1 MKETIISWWSAQSK
15 RDQTWLT
22 VGALFLLLLTLY
34 SGLISP
40 YLSAQQKLEQSVE
53 KKQQLL
59 VWIQNQSTQL
69 RALGGQTN
77 QSHRDGKQSLLSLID
92 SSAKRLQLAQHL
104 SRVEPDGE
112 NSVKVWIDAV
122 EFSQLIRWYGELYS
136 RHGISVDNL
145 ILDNGEPGL
154 VKARATFR
162 QG

>member
-1 MKETIISWWSAQSK
+1 MKETITSWWAAQSK
-15 RDQTWLT
+15 RDQMWLT
-22 VGALFLLLLTLY
+22 IGASFLLLFIVY
-34 SGLISP
+34 SALISP
-40 YLSAQQKLEQSVE
+40 YLSAQQKLEQRVE

-59 VWIQNQSTQL
+59 VWMQQQSSQL
-69 RALGGQTN
+69 RALGGQAK
-77 QSHRDGKQSLLSLID
+77 QPHRNGKQSLLSLID

-112 NSVKVWIDAV
+112 HSVKIWIDAV
-122 EFSQLIRWYGELYS
+122 EFNQLIRWYGDLYS

-154 VKARATFR
+154 VKARATLR